1 MDAPQ
6 EAASKSVEGER
17 VKRLTNFCPTTKYSM
32 FVANM
37 CGKDDIGISA
47 VGQKV
52 FLACTQY
59 FNNELKRIVDTR
71 GIITKED
78 IERSPIYVKKAFEFY
93 RRRLNNKNESI
104 TKSVLVIS
112 ETLANITTNNSVLDQ
127 RVKDI
132 FNEIAAVKGTKII
145 NEFDVGNNLKEGEG
159 DYDIYDYVDNLTER
173 KFEDDQS
180 IVISSLIS
188 ASTDNAKE
196 LILDKINANPEFMPI
211 YIYLVTKGI
220 DFSDISDLMTSDLM
234 YKIKRLVN
242 SNRLYNENVSLDSVI
257 TRIDSGGVPLN
268 TFIDYQYYSGVIT
281 FLESFPSE
289 IKGKKNKIAEKIKKL
304 PKENKGKLKEV
315 LSALNADDYKII
327 LNAIKNNDIALTKFS
342 TGKNLSAE
350 DEFIEEMMFEEIG
363 DIEGYYHND
372 KTNHR
377 RDFIRWLEVSI
388 PYKEIYD
395 DLNRDD
401 SEIRP
406 LYTTFKSAHQGAK
419 QLTLLGRV
427 FGLNGG
433 MKTDLY
439 DRYAFSKVF
448 NDLAQP
454 MLEQLMLDLQDG
466 KSIDRDVRYLL
477 NNSGVKSDE
486 TIKSDFNFDIHAF
499 LNDPRYQRGAIIL
512 GEYDKHVG
520 NAFDIILKL
529 PHYYSFLKAF
539 DLNEMNQKL
548 TSIKYKI
555 LKDIINDYENQF
567 GTSFNLSRG
576 KFTKN
581 QFKNILSYIDELIV
595 SKFLTYPNSKLSF
608 QLRAGDKYF
617 ADGKLTTAVDNM
629 VISLNSDDAVASFKY
644 YIENKV
650 IPYLRNGQII
660 DLKGDI
666 KEVSI
671 LRTNEFINR
680 LILTQ
685 EKNITT
691 GIPYTYYRSSI
702 NAFNTENNIEYDKQV
717 TAFSAIEDL
726 TFEGQTLGDLFFIYD
741 LIINKGKPKQGS
753 LFKILRGTSYD
764 DNSVYAKFY
773 RFIGEADYNTL
784 DNIDPNKPHITKDD
798 INYHTLAMYIAFTKG
813 SKNANGSKSEYVKIY
828 DKDSDTYTL
837 QRKVAID
844 QNNKK
849 KITYEDIELK
859 DQDYNYYVLNTEAK
873 ELEFSINIP
882 SDSNINIINK
892 LKQMMTGNLVK
903 LLFEC

>member
-1 MDAPQ
+1 MIM
-6 EAASKSVEGER
+6 K
-17 VKRLTNFCPTTKYSM
+17 
-32 FVANM
+32 
-37 CGKDDIGISA
+37 
-47 VGQKV
+47 
-52 FLACTQY
+52 
-59 FNNELKRIVDTR
+59 
-71 GIITKED
+71 IT
-78 IERSPIYVKKAFEFY
+78 
-93 RRRLNNKNESI
+93 
-104 TKSVLVIS
+104 
-112 ETLANITTNNSVLDQ
+112 
-127 RVKDI
+127 
-132 FNEIAAVKGTKII
+132 
-145 NEFDVGNNLKEGEG
+145 
-159 DYDIYDYVDNLTER
+159 
-173 KFEDDQS
+173 
-180 IVISSLIS
+180 
-188 ASTDNAKE
+188 
-196 LILDKINANPEFMPI
+196 
-211 YIYLVTKGI
+211 
-220 DFSDISDLMTSDLM
+220 
-234 YKIKRLVN
+234 
-242 SNRLYNENVSLDSVI
+242 
-257 TRIDSGGVPLN
+257 
-268 TFIDYQYYSGVIT
+268 
-281 FLESFPSE
+281 
-289 IKGKKNKIAEKIKKL
+289 
-304 PKENKGKLKEV
+304 
-315 LSALNADDYKII
+315 
-327 LNAIKNNDIALTKFS
+327 
-342 TGKNLSAE
+342 
-350 DEFIEEMMFEEIG
+350 
-363 DIEGYYHND
+363 
-372 KTNHR
+372 
-377 RDFIRWLEVSI
+377 
-388 PYKEIYD
+388 
-395 DLNRDD
+395 
-401 SEIRP
+401 
-406 LYTTFKSAHQGAK
+406 
-419 QLTLLGRV
+419 
-427 FGLNGG
+427 
-433 MKTDLY
+433 
-439 DRYAFSKVF
+439 
-448 NDLAQP
+448 
-454 MLEQLMLDLQDG
+454 
-466 KSIDRDVRYLL
+466 
-477 NNSGVKSDE
+477 
-486 TIKSDFNFDIHAF
+486 
-499 LNDPRYQRGAIIL
+499 
-512 GEYDKHVG
+512 
-520 NAFDIILKL
+520 
-529 PHYYSFLKAF
+529 
-539 DLNEMNQKL
+539 
-548 TSIKYKI
+548 
-555 LKDIINDYENQF
+555 
-567 GTSFNLSRG
+567 FNLSRG

>member
-6 EAASKSVEGER
+6 EAASKSAEGER

-59 FNNELKRIVDTR
+59 FNNELKRIIDTR
-71 GIITKED
+71 GNITKED

-93 RRRLNNKNESI
+93 RRRLNNKNEPI

-132 FNEIAAVKGTKII
+132 FNEIAAVGGAKII

-242 SNRLYNENVSLDSVI
+242 SNRLYNENVNLDSVI

-289 IKGKKNKIAEKIKKL
+289 INGKKNKIAEKIKKL

-315 LSALNADDYKII
+315 LSTLNADDYKII
-327 LNAIKNNDIALTKFS
+327 LNAIKNNDIVLTKFS

-401 SEIRP
+401 SETKP
-406 LYTTFKSAHQGAK
+406 LYNTFKSAHRGAK

-466 KSIDRDVRYLL
+466 KSIDRDVRHLL
-477 NNSGVKSDE
+477 NNSGVKSNE

-499 LNDPRYQRGAIIL
+499 LNDPRYKRGAIIL
-512 GEYDKHVG
+512 GEYDKHIG
-520 NAFDIILKL
+520 NVFDIILKL

-539 DLNEMNQKL
+539 DLNEMNQRL

-595 SKFLTYPNSKLSF
+595 SKFLTHPNSKLSF

-629 VISLNSDDAVASFKY
+629 VISLNSDDAIASFKY

-717 TAFSAIEDL
+717 TAFSTIEDL

-784 DNIDPNKPHITKDD
+784 DNINPNKPHITKND
-798 INYHTLAMYIAFTKG
+798 INYHTLAMYIAFIKG

-837 QRKVAID
+837 QRKVTID